1 MKRSKPITPSYGNRG
16 RLNGADRGVRRV
28 APTFGKVLHLTG
40 STKGPERFAVESDA
54 ERLVVQLL
62 TIDPRVQRL
71 DPQPFQVD
79 LIDGRVLY
87 SHEEVLAAKA
97 KHRGREGQKFYTP
110 DFRVY
115 WLDRPRSAIEVK
127 LEGYEGT
134 KDYQAVLALARDILE
149 ANGYH
154 FARLV
159 IPANPRHPLRGNLPL
174 LSTAAGRK
182 DLWPSPALLQRLDQ
196 LCEAGPT
203 TAAQLC
209 RALDLS
215 PNLMPVLLA
224 SGAVRADLF
233 SQPIFGAMPLE
244 AAYGDLSHLILI
256 HEVSQ

>member
-1 MKRSKPITPSYGNRG
+1 MKRSKPLTPSYGNRG

-62 TIDPRVQRL
+62 TIDPRVQRI

-97 KHRGREGQKFYTP
+97 KHRGREGHKFYTP
-110 DFRVY
+110 DFRVH
-115 WLDRPRSAIEVK
+115 WLDSPRAAIEVK

-134 KDYQAVLALARDILE
+134 PEYQAVLALARDILE

-154 FARLV
+154 FERLV
-159 IPANPRHPLRGNLPL
+159 IPANPRHPLRSNLPL
-174 LSTAAGRK
+174 LAKAAVRK
-182 DLWPSPALLQRLDQ
+182 DLWPSPELLSRIEQ
-196 LCEAGPT
+196 LCGTQPT
-203 TAAQLC
+203 TVAEAC
-209 RALDLS
+209 RALDLY

-233 SQPIFGAMPLE
+233 RQPIFGAMPLE
-244 AAYGDLSHLILI
+244 AAYGDLNHLILI
-256 HEVSQ
+256 HEVTQ